1 MPGQFEV
8 SLHYLMVW
16 LTLKNLPRILGN
28 LWPIPF
34 HCIDPVDCLSG
45 CYSVDSALSSGLFL
59 VNADWKCL
67 LILLSAPKNAT
78 VEGSIS

>member
-1 MPGQFEV
+1 
-8 SLHYLMVW
+8 MVW
-16 LTLKNLPRILGN
+16 LTVKYLPQILGD
-28 LWPIPF
+28 LWPIPL

-45 CYSVDSALSSGLFL
+45 GYSVDFALSSGLFL
-59 VNADWKCL
+59 VNADGKCL